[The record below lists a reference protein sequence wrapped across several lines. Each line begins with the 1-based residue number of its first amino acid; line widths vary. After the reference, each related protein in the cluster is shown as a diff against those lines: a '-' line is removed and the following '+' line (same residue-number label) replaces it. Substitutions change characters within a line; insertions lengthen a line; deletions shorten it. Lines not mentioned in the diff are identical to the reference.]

1 MWFKVYAHNDQIL
14 DTNLQN
20 VTVDFFS
27 PDKKLIDHQTY
38 LSYLSSAYGQFKIPK
53 NYPFS
58 VLTMV
63 VYKNQ
68 LNKTYPN
75 YFQKEIY
82 VLNKS
87 VSKVTLT
94 KDSTIANPT
103 PTVNNKNSRI
113 AVVKEAGFV
122 SVNVDNADL
131 NIKGV
136 TFQILSA
143 TDTIFNNQYVLSTK
157 KKLALKMENIIFG
170 K

>member
-1 MWFKVYAHNDQIL
+1 MIPKNKRFPLKPILTLIRLFILLLFIFLNFATKAQDPIPTITKLYAHIDKELYSPEEYVWFKVYAHNDQIL

-68 LNKTYPN
+68 LNKTHPN

-87 VSKVTLT
+87 VY
-94 KDSTIANPT
+94 I
-103 PTVNNKNSRI
+103 I
-113 AVVKEAGFV
+113 
-122 SVNVDNADL
+122 
-131 NIKGV
+131 
-136 TFQILSA
+136 
-143 TDTIFNNQYVLSTK
+143 VL
-157 KKLALKMENIIFG
+157 II
-170 K
+170 